1 LSVPW
6 SPIIFLS
13 GPPPRPWPAY
23 QTGTRFLSPVAF
35 MCFRTGAKRCYK
47 KALTSNGS
55 SRIDNQGLLGKPGFR
70 HWASEN
76 FGSVVARSKQ
86 GVAGRGFFSF
96 RRWLDPRSAR
106 PDTDPSWPQVCYAL
120 GLIRV
125 AERRPIHRLVSSVTQ
140 PPAVSRLTI
149 PYVPEQDELTGVL
162 GHTAPPRSSE
172 RANFFLANYTPYGP
186 NGVVPCIFGAI
197 CSRYRKQC

>member
-1 LSVPW
+1 MHRHHTRPLLRTREDVKQTGGGKKDLSVPW
-6 SPIIFLS
+6 SPIFLS
-13 GPPPRPWPAY
+13 GPPHRPWPAY

-35 MCFRTGAKRCYK
+35 ICFRTGAKRCYK

-76 FGSVVARSKQ
+76 FGSVGARSQQ

-106 PDTDPSWPQVCYAL
+106 PDTDPSWPPSL
-120 GLIRV
+120 LRTG
-125 AERRPIHRLVSSVTQ
+125 
-140 PPAVSRLTI
+140 
-149 PYVPEQDELTGVL
+149 PY
-162 GHTAPPRSSE
+162 
-172 RANFFLANYTPYGP
+172 
-186 NGVVPCIFGAI
+186 PCSG
-197 CSRYRKQC
+197 S